1 MTPRT
6 AEKSRRRRGSAVHVA
21 ASSPQADIG
30 APGASTSPSVEFLR
44 WALPQLGL
52 TWSGFQRV
60 RRQVW
65 RRIGHRL
72 AELHLSDADAY
83 RAYLVSHPDEWAVLD
98 SFCRIS
104 ISRFLRDREVFER
117 LARDVLPELAEHAQH
132 HGDGQ
137 VRAWSAGCASGEE
150 PYSLLLLWRFEL
162 SRRFPNVALEVLATD
177 ADDVLLAR
185 ARAARFRGSSL
196 RELPRAWRNA
206 AFMCSDDSFVL
217 REEFRSS
224 IEFRR
229 ADLRVA
235 LPDATFDLILCR
247 NVVCTYFGEPL
258 QRRTLGAMLALL
270 RPGGAFV
277 IGKGE
282 RLPRELPGLTDWN
295 PDSGIYRRALALEAG
310 APQRNEASQWS

>member
-44 WALPQLGL
+44 WALP
-52 TWSGFQRV
+52 
-60 RRQVW
+60 
-65 RRIGHRL
+65 
-72 AELHLSDADAY
+72 
-83 RAYLVSHPDEWAVLD
+83 P
-98 SFCRIS
+98 
-104 ISRFLRDREVFER
+104 
-117 LARDVLPELAEHAQH
+117 
-132 HGDGQ
+132 
-137 VRAWSAGCASGEE
+137 SGEE

-310 APQRNEASQWS
+310 APQRNEVSQWS